1 MLCHTPQTLQTL
13 GLSACFSTQ
22 TLHTHTLP
30 LHIRL
35 FDGPSIHASETLRAA
50 VHAVLLDLAAELMR
64 SV

>member
-13 GLSACFSTQ
+13 GPSACFSTQ
-22 TLHTHTLP
+22 TLP